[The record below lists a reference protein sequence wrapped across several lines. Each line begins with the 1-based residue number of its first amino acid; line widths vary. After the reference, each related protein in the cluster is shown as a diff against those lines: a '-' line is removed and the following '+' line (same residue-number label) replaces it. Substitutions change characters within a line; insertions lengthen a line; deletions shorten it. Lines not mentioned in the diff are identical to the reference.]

1 MHAVTSE
8 IRSARSRIRPLWI
21 SRRCALAPVL
31 AVGIALSA
39 LGGAVAQAGPAE
51 PIPCQDGTFCAYP
64 HVEYRGEPHR
74 AELRTTALEEC
85 VALPPQ
91 PETKS
96 FVNQTG
102 KPVTVY
108 QDPTC
113 DTHADFSTYPPGS
126 FVPRSDYV
134 ARAIKVWPR

>member
-1 MHAVTSE
+1 MHAAISK
-8 IRSARSRIRPLWI
+8 IRTTRPQARPLWI
-21 SRRCALAPVL
+21 SRRAVLAPVL
-31 AVGIALSA
+31 AAGIALSA
-39 LGGAVAQAGPAE
+39 LGGTVAQAGPAE
-51 PIPCQDGTFCAYP
+51 PIPCLDGAFCAYP
-64 HVEYRGEPHR
+64 HVEYQGEPHR

-134 ARAIKVWPR
+134 ARAIKVWSR